1 MDVKYE
7 PNACYFGKDE
17 QKFYQYTVIEEAFRK
32 RFLYAHEEISSFST
46 VDFFQMRYLVFR
58 LRSKGTANG

>member
-7 PNACYFGKDE
+7 PNAYYFGKDE

-32 RFLYAHEEISSFST
+32 RFLYAYEEISSFST